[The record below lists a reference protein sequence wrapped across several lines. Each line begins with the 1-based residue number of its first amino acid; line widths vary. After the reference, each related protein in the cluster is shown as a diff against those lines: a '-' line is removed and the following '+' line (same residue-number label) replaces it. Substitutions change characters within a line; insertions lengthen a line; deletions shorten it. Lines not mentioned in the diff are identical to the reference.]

1 MINLR
6 PDARRKLEVS
16 MRSVWNGA
24 IRFSLVTF
32 PVKLYSAFD
41 SDKSISFNQLHVD
54 CNGRVAYKKECRMCG
69 ESLDKKEDIVK
80 GYEYSKDQYVIVAD
94 EDLAALKVE
103 SSKSI
108 DIEGFVS
115 IKDLHPTLFDT
126 PYYLGPDGPVAV
138 KTYALFAQTLAETGK
153 VAVGKLVM
161 RGDRETR
168 VVIGPHGS
176 GLILYK
182 MRYPSLMK
190 QLEDV
195 PDVGTEAPKA
205 EELKLAMNLVETMS
219 VDFSTL
225 DVSDAYTD
233 ALSEMIQAKVNGQ
246 ELVRS
251 EVAEEAKPVDIMDAL
266 RASIEKAE
274 DLREMERV
282 TKPAKKT
289 AAEKATRPRKQ
300 QQA

>member
-1 MINLR
+1 
-6 PDARRKLEVS
+6 
-16 MRSVWNGA
+16 MRSVWNDA

-41 SDKSISFNQLHVD
+41 SEKIISFNQVHAD
-54 CNGRVAYKKECRMCG
+54 CNGRVAYKKECRACG
-69 ESLDKKEDIVK
+69 EPLDKKEDIVK
-80 GYEYSKDQYVIVAD
+80 GYEYSKDQYVIIAD
-94 EDLAALKVE
+94 EDLAGLRVE

-108 DIEGFVS
+108 DIEGFVAMD
-115 IKDLHPTLFDT
+115 DLHPTLFDT

-138 KTYALFAQTLAETGK
+138 KTFTLFAHTLAESGK

-190 QLEDV
+190 QMGEV
-195 PDVGTEAPKA
+195 PDLGDEEPKA
-205 EELKLAMNLVETMS
+205 DELKLAMNLIETML
-219 VDFSTL
+219 VDFSSL
-225 DVSDAYTD
+225 DVSDAYTE
-233 ALSEMIQAKVNGQ
+233 ALSEMIQAKANGQ
-246 ELVRS
+246 ELVHS

-274 DLREMERV
+274 DQREMEKV
-282 TKPAKKT
+282 TKPAKK
-289 AAEKATRPRKQ
+289 AATKKASAARKPAGARKQ
-300 QQA
+300 AVRKQA

>member
-1 MINLR
+1 
-6 PDARRKLEVS
+6 

-41 SDKSISFNQLHVD
+41 SDKSISFNQLHAD
-54 CNGRVAYKKECRMCG
+54 CHGRVAYKKECRACG
-69 ESLDKKEDIVK
+69 EPLEKKEDIVK
-80 GYEYSKDQYVIVAD
+80 GYEYSKDQYVIIGD

-108 DIEGFVS
+108 DIEGFVA
-115 IKDLHPTLFDT
+115 IDDLHPTLFDT

-138 KTYALFAQTLAETGK
+138 KTYALFSRTLAESGK

-168 VVIGPHGS
+168 VVIGPHDS

-182 MRYPSLMK
+182 MRYPSMMK
-190 QLEDV
+190 KMGEV
-195 PDVGTEAPKA
+195 PDVGAEEPKPD
-205 EELKLAMNLVETMS
+205 ELKLAMNLVETMS

-225 DVSDAYTD
+225 NVSDAYTD
-233 ALSEMIQAKVNGQ
+233 ALSDLIQAKVNGQ
-246 ELVRS
+246 QLVHS

-266 RASIEKAE
+266 KASIEKAE
-274 DLREMERV
+274 EQREMEKV

-289 AAEKATRPRKQ
+289 ATKKASAAGQRKQ
-300 QQA
+300 AVRKQA